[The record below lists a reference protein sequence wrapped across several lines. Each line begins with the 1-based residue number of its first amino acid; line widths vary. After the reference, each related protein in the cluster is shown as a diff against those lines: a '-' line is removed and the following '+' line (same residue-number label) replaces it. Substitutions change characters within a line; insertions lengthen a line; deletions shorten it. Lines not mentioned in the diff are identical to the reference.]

1 MVAVPQKDI
10 ITVKGESIVL
20 QCVFEGNLKVLDL
33 SIVVSWEVSDLYGKW
48 TKYITDNSTNSYQ
61 ITYFQT
67 CLTDDGWCCKF
78 ANRLLIS
85 KASPDVNGA
94 NFACVVAIDGIKSS
108 SLSTLCESICVL
120 IE

>member
-1 MVAVPQKDI
+1 VAVPQMDI

-33 SIVVSWEVSDLYGKW
+33 SVVVSWEVSDPYGKW
-48 TKYITDNSTNSYQ
+48 TKHITDNSTYPYH
-61 ITYFQT
+61 IAYFQT
-67 CLTDDGWCCKF
+67 CLTDDGLCCKF
-78 ANRLLIS
+78 ANQLLIS
-85 KASPDVNGA
+85 KVSSDVNGA

-120 IE
+120 TE